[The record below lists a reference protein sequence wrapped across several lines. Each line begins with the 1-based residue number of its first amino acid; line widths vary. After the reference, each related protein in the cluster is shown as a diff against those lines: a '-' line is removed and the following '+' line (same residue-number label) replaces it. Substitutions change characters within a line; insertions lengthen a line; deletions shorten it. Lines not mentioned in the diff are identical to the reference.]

1 MKLDYILWMYI
12 LIFIVI
18 LLVLLRNDK
27 ELIHSIF
34 LALVISLIFL
44 FITKP
49 PNDVSLE
56 VDNISCV
63 FIYFTIV
70 FISFCS
76 ILLYSG
82 IMAYKNLNKNQGRYL
97 RSYKQHI

>member
-1 MKLDYILWMYI
+1 MNLDYILWI
-12 LIFIVI
+12 WIFIFIII
-18 LLVLLRNDK
+18 LLVLLKNDK
-27 ELIHSIF
+27 ELVHSIF
-34 LALVISLIFL
+34 LAMVISLFFL

-63 FIYFTIV
+63 FIYFTII
-70 FISFCS
+70 FISFIS

-82 IMAYKNLNKNQGRYL
+82 TMAYKNLNKIN
-97 RSYKQHI
+97 